1 MKLLQP
7 KTKEIVEIVKLPVR
21 VKVPATGGTWIF

>member
-7 KTKEIVEIVKLPVR
+7 KTKEIVEIEKMPVK
-21 VKVPATGGTWIF
+21 VKVPAAGGSWVL

>member
-7 KTKEIVEIVKLPVR
+7 KTKEIVEIEKVPVR
-21 VKVPATGGTWIF
+21 VRVPATGGSWVL